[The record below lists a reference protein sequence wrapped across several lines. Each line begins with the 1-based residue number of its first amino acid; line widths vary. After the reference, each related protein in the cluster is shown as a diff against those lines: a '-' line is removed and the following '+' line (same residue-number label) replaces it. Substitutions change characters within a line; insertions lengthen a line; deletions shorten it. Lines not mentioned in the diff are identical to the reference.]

1 MVTSMEQKEPAYC
14 KYCVYRREPLCY
26 HMERVEIKNSNQRCS
41 KFLLSFKKL
50 NEVQIEV
57 LELYKE
63 NHKSDNL
70 KDLEFNFVLNVLL

>member
-1 MVTSMEQKEPAYC
+1 MEQKEPIYC
-14 KYCVYRREPLCY
+14 IYCVYRRKPFCY
-26 HMERVEIKNSNQRCS
+26 HMERVDIKNSKQRCS

-63 NHKSDNL
+63 NHKSENL
-70 KDLEFNFVLNVLL
+70 KDLEFDFVVNVLIKS